1 MTLIGRW
8 KKSFRTVIVF
18 DCIVLFLFTAALIR
32 PLFKAKYLDKWPSI
46 ESTFIADAR
55 FLVQHWPHPQ
65 WQPLW
70 YGGTRFDYIYPPA
83 LRYGTAF
90 VSKTLGYIP
99 AKAYHVYTA
108 FFYCAGIAGVYLL
121 IRVGSRSRGEA
132 WLGALAAATMSPSFL
147 AMRNFRLD
155 AWKLTPMRL
164 GVLVKYG
171 EGPHMTSLALIP
183 LALAFTWL
191 ALERPRAAMLALAA
205 VFSAAVTSH
214 NFYGATS
221 LAVFFPI
228 LLWSHWI
235 TRQDRRILAPAIG
248 IPGLAYG
255 LTAFWLVP
263 SYFRITAE
271 NMQYVAER
279 GSRWSIALVLAVTI
293 AFVMVTRRLARK
305 RPERTWAVF
314 LAGSMVFFTLN
325 VLGNYF
331 FHFRVTGEPLRWV
344 PELDTVWI
352 MVAASMLHWMWK
364 RPLRGPKVAAVAVV
378 VAAFASTAGYVRHAW
393 EIYPLWPN
401 YQDRIEY
408 RVSDWMA
415 RNLPDARAFTSGS
428 VRFWYDAWFDN
439 AQLGGGSEQGLM
451 NGLVQS
457 AQWEVNQGRDP
468 ALSIL
473 WMQCFGVD
481 AYYVSDSRSE
491 EIYHDTLDPRKFAG
505 ILAAVYDDGRGNWI
519 YRVPRR
525 WTARARVVETVKL
538 NGQGKPRANDDIERI
553 RRYGEMLE
561 KGPDSPVTVTRLSTD
576 AVRIH
581 ARMEPGQSLSVQ
593 ETYDT
598 PWQAWAEGKRLA
610 VRKDAFGQMAID
622 AAPGEHDILL
632 AFVTPLENVAGRIA
646 TGLSLLAVVVLLG
659 LRQRA

>member
-1 MTLIGRW
+1 
-8 KKSFRTVIVF
+8 
-18 DCIVLFLFTAALIR
+18 
-32 PLFKAKYLDKWPSI
+32 
-46 ESTFIADAR
+46 
-55 FLVQHWPHPQ
+55 
-65 WQPLW
+65 
-70 YGGTRFDYIYPPA
+70 
-83 LRYGTAF
+83 
-90 VSKTLGYIP
+90 
-99 AKAYHVYTA
+99 
-108 FFYCAGIAGVYLL
+108 FYCAGIAGVYLL

-183 LALAFTWL
+183 FPLAFTWL
-191 ALERPRAAMLALAA
+191 ALERPRPAMLALAA

-221 LAVFFPI
+221 LAVFFPS

-305 RPERTWAVF
+305 RPERTLAVF
-314 LAGSMVFFTLN
+314 QGGSMVFFTLN

-378 VAAFASTAGYVRHAW
+378 AFASTAGYVRHAW
-393 EIYPLWPN
+393 EIYPL
-401 YQDRIEY
+401 
-408 RVSDWMA
+408 
-415 RNLPDARAFTSGS
+415 
-428 VRFWYDAWFDN
+428 
-439 AQLGGGSEQGLM
+439 
-451 NGLVQS
+451 
-457 AQWEVNQGRDP
+457 
-468 ALSIL
+468 
-473 WMQCFGVD
+473 
-481 AYYVSDSRSE
+481 
-491 EIYHDTLDPRKFAG
+491 
-505 ILAAVYDDGRGNWI
+505 
-519 YRVPRR
+519 
-525 WTARARVVETVKL
+525 
-538 NGQGKPRANDDIERI
+538 
-553 RRYGEMLE
+553 
-561 KGPDSPVTVTRLSTD
+561 
-576 AVRIH
+576 
-581 ARMEPGQSLSVQ
+581 
-593 ETYDT
+593 
-598 PWQAWAEGKRLA
+598 
-610 VRKDAFGQMAID
+610 
-622 AAPGEHDILL
+622 
-632 AFVTPLENVAGRIA
+632 
-646 TGLSLLAVVVLLG
+646 
-659 LRQRA
+659 